1 MGFSTGR
8 SFLTTVRVAMTLYL
22 DIHHNVT
29 ATPEEIEE
37 GHLSDL
43 EAQEKHG
50 VKYLKY
56 WFDPTARRVCCLVDA
71 PSKEACNDVH
81 SEAHGMVADDII
93 EVEGNMVEAFLGG
106 PSTNLGAA
114 LSVDGSLDGGFRTVL
129 FTDIVGSTTMTQELG
144 DEAAMGL
151 LGVHDEI
158 VRRELSARNG
168 REIKHTGDGIMA
180 SFVSPSKAVE
190 CAVAVQEALKD
201 HNEAA
206 PRPVEVRI
214 GMSAGEPVGQAKDL
228 FGTAVQL
235 ANRVCQ
241 TASAGEILVAN
252 VVCELCRG
260 KPISFADRGKME
272 FKGFA
277 DPVRIHAVD
286 WA

>member
-1 MGFSTGR
+1 
-8 SFLTTVRVAMTLYL
+8 MTLYL
-22 DIHHNVT
+22 DIHHNVD

-56 WFDPTARRVCCLVDA
+56 WFDPEAGRVCCLVDG
-71 PSKEACNDVH
+71 PSVEACNAVH
-81 SEAHGMVADDII
+81 SEAHGMVADEII

-158 VRRELSARNG
+158 VRRELS
-168 REIKHTGDGIMA
+168 IMA

-190 CAVAVQEALKD
+190 CSVAVQKALKD

-214 GMSAGEPVGQAKDL
+214 GMSAGEPVDQAKDL

-260 KPISFADRGKME
+260 KPISFADRGKIE

>member
-1 MGFSTGR
+1 
-8 SFLTTVRVAMTLYL
+8 MTLYL
-22 DIHHNVT
+22 DIHHNVN

-37 GHLSDL
+37 AHLSDL

-56 WFDPTARRVCCLVDA
+56 WFDPAMRRVCCLVDG
-71 PSKEACNDVH
+71 PSKEACNSVH
-81 SEAHGMVADDII
+81 SEAHGLVADEII
-93 EVEGNMVEAFLGG
+93 EVEGGMVEAFLGG

-180 SFVSPSKAVE
+180 SFVSPSNAIG
-190 CAVAVQEALKD
+190 CSVAVQKALED

-206 PRPVEVRI
+206 PRPIEVRI

-228 FGTAVQL
+228 FGTVVQL
-235 ANRVCQ
+235 ASRVCD

-252 VVCELCRG
+252 VVRELCAG
-260 KPISFADRGKME
+260 KPISFVDRGE
-272 FKGFA
+272 AQFKGFA
-277 DPVRIHAVD
+277 DPIRIHAVD

>member
-1 MGFSTGR
+1 
-8 SFLTTVRVAMTLYL
+8 MTLYL
-22 DIHHNVT
+22 DIHHNVD
-29 ATPEEIEE
+29 ATPEEIVEA
-37 GHLSDL
+37 HLSDL
-43 EAQEKHG
+43 DAQEKHG

-56 WFDPTARRVCCLVDA
+56 WFDTEAGTICCLVDG
-71 PSKEACNDVH
+71 PSKEACHAVH
-81 SEAHGMVADDII
+81 KEAHGQVADDII
-93 EVEGNMVEAFLGG
+93 EVEGGMVEAFLGG

-129 FTDIVGSTTMTQELG
+129 FTDIIGSTTMTQDLG
-144 DEAAMGL
+144 DEAAMDL

-168 REIKHTGDGIMA
+168 REVKHTGDGIMA

-190 CAVAVQEALKD
+190 GSIAVQKALKD
-201 HNEAA
+201 HNETA

-214 GMSAGEPVGQAKDL
+214 GMSAGEPVGQAEDL

-235 ANRVCQ
+235 ASRVCD
-241 TASAGEILVAN
+241 TANAGEILVHN
-252 VVCELCRG
+252 VIRDLCAG
-260 KPISFADRGKME
+260 KDISFVDRGEIE

-277 DPVRIHAVD
+277 HPVRIHAVE

>member
-1 MGFSTGR
+1 
-8 SFLTTVRVAMTLYL
+8 MTLYL
-22 DIHHNVT
+22 DIHHNVN

-37 GHLSDL
+37 AHLSDL

-50 VKYLKY
+50 VRYLKY
-56 WFDPTARRVCCLVDA
+56 WFDPEAGRVCCLVDG
-71 PSKEACNDVH
+71 PSKEACNAVH
-81 SEAHGMVADDII
+81 REALGAIADDII
-93 EVEGNMVEAFLGG
+93 EVEGGMVEAFLGG
-106 PSTNLGAA
+106 PSTSLGAA

-129 FTDIVGSTTMTQELG
+129 FTDIIGSTTMTQELG

-168 REIKHTGDGIMA
+168 REVKHTGDGIMA
-180 SFVSPSKAVE
+180 SFVSASKAVE
-190 CAVAVQEALKD
+190 GSIAVQKALKD
-201 HNEAA
+201 HNETA

-214 GMSAGEPVGQAKDL
+214 GMSAGEPVGQARDL

-235 ANRVCQ
+235 ASRVCD
-241 TASAGEILVAN
+241 TANAGEILVHN
-252 VVCELCRG
+252 VIRDLCAG
-260 KPISFADRGKME
+260 KDITFVDRGKVE

-277 DPVRIHAVD
+277 DPIRIHAVE

>member
-1 MGFSTGR
+1 
-8 SFLTTVRVAMTLYL
+8 MTLYL
-22 DIHHNVT
+22 DIHHNVS
-29 ATPEEIEE
+29 ATPEEIEQ

-50 VKYLKY
+50 VRYLKY
-56 WFDPTARRVCCLVDA
+56 WFDPEAGRVCCLVDG
-71 PSKEACNDVH
+71 PSKEACNAVH
-81 SEAHGMVADDII
+81 SEAHGMLADDII
-93 EVEGNMVEAFLGG
+93 EVEGGMVEAFLGG
-106 PSTNLGAA
+106 PSTSLGAA

-129 FTDIVGSTTMTQELG
+129 FTDIVGSTTTTQEIG

-151 LGVHDEI
+151 LAVHDEI

-180 SFVSPSKAVE
+180 SFVSASKAVE
-190 CAVAVQEALKD
+190 CSIAVQKALKE
-201 HNEAA
+201 HNAAA

-228 FGTAVQL
+228 FGTVVQL
-235 ANRVCQ
+235 ASRVCD
-241 TASAGEILVAN
+241 AADAGEILVHN
-252 VVCELCRG
+252 VVRELCAG
-260 KPISFADRGKME
+260 KPVSFADRGKAQ

-277 DPVRIHAVD
+277 DPIRLYAVD